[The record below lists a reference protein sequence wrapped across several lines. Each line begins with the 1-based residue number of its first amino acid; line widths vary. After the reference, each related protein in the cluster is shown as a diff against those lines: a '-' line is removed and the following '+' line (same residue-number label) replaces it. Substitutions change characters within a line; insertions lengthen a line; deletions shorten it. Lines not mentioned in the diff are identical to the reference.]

1 MTMSATR
8 RQMSEKQRLKKMSKA
23 QLQLAVIKKQQC
35 DAKALA
41 IVVQLLEPH
50 VDPDWFLPN
59 LGLISKSHMEDVIEE
74 RAIVKLCSYVL
85 CSNQLTVVIR
95 QKYHISTRNN
105 KVYDV
110 SKRKNFC
117 SSLCY
122 RAANYLLEQM
132 LESPL
137 WMRDKEDIPVFQIL
151 PLSSKSTQCR
161 DEIDVAAKEIFL

>member
-1 MTMSATR
+1 
-8 RQMSEKQRLKKMSKA
+8 MSKA
-23 QLQLAVIKKQQC
+23 QLQLAVIKKKQC

-41 IVVQLLEPH
+41 IVVQLLESH
-50 VDPDWFLPN
+50 LDPDWLLQN

-74 RAIVKLCSYVL
+74 RAIVKLCGYVL

-95 QKYHISTRNN
+95 QKYHISTREN
-105 KVYDV
+105 KVYNV

-117 SSLCY
+117 SSSCY
-122 RAANYLLEQM
+122 GAANYLLEQM

-137 WMRDKEDIPVFQIL
+137 WMREKEDIPVFQIL

-161 DEIDVAAKEIFL
+161 DEIDVAAKEIF